1 MKRKILHQ
9 PIIKMGAKID
19 NNQTNETKKS
29 IWVESKWESKIMF
42 IGAWG
47 CSVTIIYLII
57 DYNRVVENVRTSAL
71 MLGFLVAILGY
82 LSELRYRLFPDLR
95 ND

>member
-1 MKRKILHQ
+1 
-9 PIIKMGAKID
+9 MGEQ
-19 NNQTNETKKS
+19 NNDYWS
-29 IWVESKWESKIMF
+29 MGVF
-42 IGAWG
+42 
-47 CSVTIIYLII
+47 SVTIIYLII

>member
-1 MKRKILHQ
+1 
-9 PIIKMGAKID
+9 MGEQ
-19 NNQTNETKKS
+19 NNIYWN
-29 IWVESKWESKIMF
+29 MGF
-42 IGAWG
+42 F
-47 CSVTIIYLII
+47 SVTIIYLII

>member
-9 PIIKMGAKID
+9 SIIKMGAKMD
-19 NNQTNETKKS
+19 NNQTNEKKKS
-29 IWVESKWESKIMF
+29 IWGESKRERKIMF
-42 IGAWG
+42 IGVWG
-47 CSVTIIYLII
+47 GSVTIIDLII
-57 DYNRVVENVRTSAL
+57 DYNRVVENVRNSAL

>member
-1 MKRKILHQ
+1 MREQ
-9 PIIKMGAKID
+9 NNVYWSMGG
-19 NNQTNETKKS
+19 
-29 IWVESKWESKIMF
+29 F
-42 IGAWG
+42 
-47 CSVTIIYLII
+47 SVTIIYLII
-57 DYNRVVENVRTSAL
+57 DYNRVVENVRNSAL

>member
-1 MKRKILHQ
+1 M
-9 PIIKMGAKID
+9 D

-29 IWVESKWESKIMF
+29 IWGKSKRESKIMF
-42 IGAWG
+42 IRAGGGA
-47 CSVTIIYLII
+47 VTIIDLII
-57 DYNRVVENVRTSAL
+57 DYNRVVENVRNSVL

-82 LSELRYRLFPDLR
+82 LSELRYRLFPDLQ

>member
-1 MKRKILHQ
+1 M
-9 PIIKMGAKID
+9 D

-29 IWVESKWESKIMF
+29 IWGESKRESKIMF
-42 IGAWG
+42 IRAGGGA
-47 CSVTIIYLII
+47 VTIIDLII
-57 DYNRVVENVRTSAL
+57 DYNRVVENVRNSVL

-82 LSELRYRLFPDLR
+82 LSELQYRLFPDLQ

>member
-9 PIIKMGAKID
+9 PIIKMGAKMD
-19 NNQTNETKKS
+19 NNQTNEKKIYLGGIQMGEQNNVYWS
-29 IWVESKWESKIMF
+29 MGVF
-42 IGAWG
+42 
-47 CSVTIIYLII
+47 SVTIIYLII
-57 DYNRVVENVRTSAL
+57 DYNRVVENVRNSAL

>member
-1 MKRKILHQ
+1 
-9 PIIKMGAKID
+9 MGEQ
-19 NNQTNETKKS
+19 NNIYWS
-29 IWVESKWESKIMF
+29 MGIF
-42 IGAWG
+42 
-47 CSVTIIYLII
+47 SVTIIYLII
-57 DYNRVVENVRTSAL
+57 EYNRVVENVKNSAL

>member
-1 MKRKILHQ
+1 M
-9 PIIKMGAKID
+9 D

-29 IWVESKWESKIMF
+29 IWGKSKRESKIMF
-42 IGAWG
+42 IGAWRVF
-47 CSVTIIYLII
+47 SVTIIDLII
-57 DYNRVVENVRTSAL
+57 DYNRVVENVRNSAL

>member
-1 MKRKILHQ
+1 
-9 PIIKMGAKID
+9 MGKQ
-19 NNQTNETKKS
+19 NNIYWS
-29 IWVESKWESKIMF
+29 MGF
-42 IGAWG
+42 F
-47 CSVTIIYLII
+47 SVTIIYLII
-57 DYNRVVENVRTSAL
+57 DYNRVVENVRDSAL

>member
-1 MKRKILHQ
+1 M
-9 PIIKMGAKID
+9 D

-29 IWVESKWESKIMF
+29 IWGESKRESKIMF

-47 CSVTIIYLII
+47 GFSVTIIDLII
-57 DYNRVVENVRTSAL
+57 DCNRVVENVRNSAL

>member
-1 MKRKILHQ
+1 M
-9 PIIKMGAKID
+9 D

-29 IWVESKWESKIMF
+29 IWGKSKRESKIMF
-42 IGAWG
+42 IGAG
-47 CSVTIIYLII
+47 GSSVTIIDLII
-57 DYNRVVENVRTSAL
+57 DYNRVVENVRNSAL

-82 LSELRYRLFPDLR
+82 LSELRYRLFPDLQ

>member
-1 MKRKILHQ
+1 M
-9 PIIKMGAKID
+9 D

-29 IWVESKWESKIMF
+29 IWGESKRESKIMF
-42 IGAWG
+42 IGAG
-47 CSVTIIYLII
+47 GGSVTIIDLII
-57 DYNRVVENVRTSAL
+57 DYNRVVENVRNSAL

-82 LSELRYRLFPDLR
+82 LSELRYRLFPDLQ